1 MMQTT
6 TVPPPPTVTSMGPK
20 PHIVLVTSRWFKNQN
35 LYYTALKLVRVLK
48 PLSRDITWIITEQ
61 EDKNYPGGEFTLL
74 KIPDRTVE
82 RPLIARLWY
91 LVLHQMRVVRQVLR
105 LQKDQNVVVFAFG
118 ADYFV
123 LPMLA
128 AKLKGKRV
136 VLRTDGRTSRV
147 IRKYWQQKN
156 RPLELLYEGVEA
168 VTYGISDA
176 IIPESEAFIGLYDL
190 GHYEKKTWPGSLYVD
205 TARFAVRKGI
215 AEREYDLGFVG
226 RFSREKGVL
235 EFVSSLGTAL
245 DGEQCRVALIG
256 DGDLRGEV
264 EAVLARDRVRESVDV
279 IGWIDNADLP
289 RYLNTIKV
297 LVVPSYR
304 EGLPNIVLEAM
315 ACGCI
320 VLATPVGGIPAL
332 VRDGATGFI
341 TETNA
346 PDILSQ
352 NIRRALQHPDKEG
365 VSEKARDLIER
376 SYTYDAAVRQYGQ
389 ILAHIST

>member
-1 MMQTT
+1 MD
-6 TVPPPPTVTSMGPK
+6 PK
-20 PHIVLVTSRWFKNQN
+20 PRIVLITSRWFKNQN
-35 LYYTALKLVRVLK
+35 LYYTALKLVQILR

-82 RPLIARLWY
+82 RPLVARLWY
-91 LVLHQMRVVRQVLR
+91 LVLHQMRVVHQVLR
-105 LQKDQNVVVFAFG
+105 LSKDQDIVVFAFG

-136 VLRTDGRTSRV
+136 ALRTDGRTSRV
-147 IRKYWQQKN
+147 ISKYWQQKN
-156 RPLELLYEGVEA
+156 RSLELLYEGVEA

-176 IIPESEAFIGLYDL
+176 IIPESEAFVGLYDL

-205 TARFAVRKGI
+205 TARFAVLKEITG
-215 AEREYDLGFVG
+215 REYDLGFVG
-226 RFSREKGVL
+226 RFSREKGIV
-235 EFVSSLGTAL
+235 EFVSALGTAM

-264 EAVLARDRVRESVDV
+264 EAVLARDHIQESVDLV
-279 IGWIDNADLP
+279 GWVDNADLP

-332 VRDGATGFI
+332 IHDGATGFI
-341 TETNA
+341 TEDNSPET
-346 PDILSQ
+346 LSRH
-352 NIRRALQHPDKEG
+352 IRRALQHLDMAG

-376 SYTYDAAVRQYGQ
+376 SYTYDAAVGQYRQ
-389 ILAHIST
+389 ILAHISS

>member
-1 MMQTT
+1 ME
-6 TVPPPPTVTSMGPK
+6 PK
-20 PHIVLVTSRWFKNQN
+20 PRIVLITSRWFKNQN
-35 LYYTALKLVRVLK
+35 LYFTALKLVQILK

-61 EDKNYPGGEFTLL
+61 EDKNYPAGEFTLL

-82 RPLIARLWY
+82 RPLLVRLWY
-91 LVLHQMRVVRQVLR
+91 LVLHQMRVVRQVLC
-105 LQKDQNVVVFAFG
+105 LGKDQDIVIFAFG

-128 AKLKGKRV
+128 AKLKGKQV
-136 VLRTDGRTSRV
+136 ALRTDGRTSRV
-147 IRKYWQQKN
+147 IGKYWQKKN
-156 RPLELLYEGVEA
+156 RPLQMLYQGVEA

-205 TARFAVRKGI
+205 TARFAVQKGI
-215 AEREYDLGFVG
+215 SEREYDLGFVG
-226 RFSREKGVL
+226 RFSREKGIV
-235 EFVSSLGTAL
+235 EFVSALGTAL
-245 DGEQCRVALIG
+245 HGEECRVALIG

-264 EAVLARDRVRESVDV
+264 EAILARDHIQASVDV

-289 RYLNTIKV
+289 QYLNTIKV

-332 VRDGATGFI
+332 VRDGVTGFI
-341 TETNA
+341 SEDNA
-346 PDILSQ
+346 PATLSR
-352 NIRRALQHPDKEG
+352 NIRRALRHPGREG
-365 VSEKARDLIER
+365 VGKKARELIER

-389 ILAHIST
+389 ILAHISS